1 MKFSFGYFMPTS
13 DTWRQ
18 FVAISPVYIL
28 QLCYGMSSGYP
39 AIVTPQLNN
48 NCQDDT
54 FSIDDDQES
63 WIGGETLSFNQF
75 YSCFKFLL
83 TML

>member
-1 MKFSFGYFMPTS
+1 MKSIFGDYMPTS
-13 DTWRQ
+13 GTWRQ

-54 FSIDDDQES
+54 VSINDDQES
-63 WIGGETLSFNQF
+63 WIGGKKFCLNQCNSNYVLSFH
-75 YSCFKFLL
+75 
-83 TML
+83 